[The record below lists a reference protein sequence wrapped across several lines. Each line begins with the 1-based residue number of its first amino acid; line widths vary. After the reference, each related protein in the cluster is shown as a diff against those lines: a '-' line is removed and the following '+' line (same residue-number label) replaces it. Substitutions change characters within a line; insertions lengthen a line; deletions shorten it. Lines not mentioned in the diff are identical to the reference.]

1 MFVCYYNVWNVV
13 DAVKIRG
20 ITVKVKGEILRKEE
34 HRFDDTPGYG
44 STRWVKRMMRR
55 GVRFS

>member
-1 MFVCYYNVWNVV
+1 MECHRCGKEKRYHGK
-13 DAVKIRG
+13 DKKIDPE
-20 ITVKVKGEILRKEE
+20 KGG

-44 STRWVKRMMRR
+44 STRWVRRMMRR